1 MIRPETLI
9 NDFIDDSWQP
19 ILQTPPFPE
28 YTSGHS
34 VVSGSAST
42 ILTSIFGDNFAYDDD
57 TEIPYGLPIR
67 SYTSFNQAADEAAI
81 SRMYGGIH
89 YRAAV
94 EVGVHQGRSVGNLVV
109 DKLKMKN

>member
-1 MIRPETLI
+1 M
-9 NDFIDDSWQP
+9 
-19 ILQTPPFPE
+19 LQTPPFPE

-34 VVSGSAST
+34 VVSGAAAT
-42 ILTSIFGDNFAYDDD
+42 ALTSIFGDNFAFDDD

-67 SYTSFNQAADEAAI
+67 SFTSFNQAADEAAI

-94 EVGVHQGRSVGNLVV
+94 EVGVGQGRSLGKFIVVKLEMNGNQELVS
-109 DKLKMKN
+109 K